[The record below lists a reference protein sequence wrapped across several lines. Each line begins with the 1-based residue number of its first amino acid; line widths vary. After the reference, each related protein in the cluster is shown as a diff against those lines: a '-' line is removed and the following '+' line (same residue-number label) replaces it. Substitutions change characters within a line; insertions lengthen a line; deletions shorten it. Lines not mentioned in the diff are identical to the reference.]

1 MVLTLLILSAACHAS
16 WNIIAK
22 SAKDTLTFLWCQTAF
37 ASVALAL
44 IVPWLCPSPDPKG
57 YIFLAVSGLM
67 QTAYYDLL
75 PKTYSIGEISVVY
88 PLTRGS
94 APVFI
99 CIFSAL
105 LGFENIT
112 LPVFLSVLL
121 IFAGIYIVN
130 MNSLSAKEFT
140 APIRALI
147 NVPQTRLALL
157 NGLTVAAYTI
167 SDNQSV
173 NYTDPLM
180 IHWIIAVIPSILMLP
195 MITKRGCIKTEIKT
209 NAPKIIIV
217 SVLTFLA
224 YFLVLVAMKYSEA
237 SYTSSVREMSVVLVA
252 IYSAVKLKEKFPA
265 TKIIGAAA
273 IFCGIVLLSLFRS
286 VF

>member
-1 MVLTLLILSAACHAS
+1 MVLILLVMSAVCHAS

-22 SAKDTLTFLWCQTAF
+22 GAKDKHTFLWCQTAF
-37 ASVALAL
+37 AAIVLAL
-44 IVPWLCPSPDPKG
+44 VVPWLCPAPDPKG

-67 QTAYYDLL
+67 QSAYYYLL
-75 PKTYSIGEISVVY
+75 AKTYSVGEISVVY

-94 APVFI
+94 APVFL

-105 LGFENIT
+105 LGFERIT

-121 IFAGIYIVN
+121 IFAGIYTVN
-130 MNSLSAKEFT
+130 MNSLSVKEFA

-157 NGLTVAAYTI
+157 NGLAVAAYTI

-173 NYTDPLM
+173 NYTSPLM
-180 IHWIIAVIPSILMLP
+180 IYWIIAVIPSVLMLP
-195 MITKRGCIKTEIKT
+195 MIIKRGSIKGEIST

-217 SVLTFLA
+217 FVLTFLA
-224 YFLVLVAMKYSEA
+224 YFFVPVAMKYSEA
-237 SYTSSVREMSVVLVA
+237 SYISSVREMSVVLVA
-252 IYSAVKLKEKFPA
+252 IYSAVKLRENFPA
-265 TKIIGAAA
+265 PKIIGAAA
-273 IFCGIVLLSLFRS
+273 IFCGIVLLSAFRAL
-286 VF
+286 

>member
-1 MVLTLLILSAACHAS
+1 MVLILLILSAVCHAS

-22 SAKDTLTFLWCQTAF
+22 GARDKLTFLWCQTAF
-37 ASVALAL
+37 AAIALSLA
-44 IVPWLCPSPDPKG
+44 VPWLCPAPDPKG

-67 QTAYYDLL
+67 QAAYYYLL
-75 PKTYSIGEISVVY
+75 AKTYSIGEISVVY

-94 APVFI
+94 APIFV

-105 LGFENIT
+105 LGFERIT

-130 MNSLSAKEFT
+130 MNSLSVKEFT

-157 NGLTVAAYTI
+157 NGLTVAVYTI
-167 SDNQSV
+167 SDDRSV

-180 IHWIIAVIPSILMLP
+180 IYWIIAVIPSVLMLP
-195 MITKRGCIKTEIKT
+195 MIIKRSSIKDEIST

-237 SYTSSVREMSVVLVA
+237 SYISSVREMSVVLVA
-252 IYSAVKLKEKFPA
+252 IYSAVKLRENFPA
-265 TKIIGAAA
+265 PKIIGAAA
-273 IFCGIVLLSLFRS
+273 IFCGIVLLSVFRAL
-286 VF
+286 

>member
-1 MVLTLLILSAACHAS
+1 MVLILLIMSAVCHAS

-22 SAKDTLTFLWCQTAF
+22 GAKDKLTFLWCQTAF
-37 ASVALAL
+37 AAIALAF
-44 IVPWLCPSPDPKG
+44 IVPWLCPAPDPKG

-67 QTAYYDLL
+67 QAAYYYLL
-75 PKTYSIGEISVVY
+75 AKTYSIGEISVVY

-94 APVFI
+94 APVFV

-105 LGFENIT
+105 LGFERIT

-130 MNSLSAKEFT
+130 MNSLSVKEFT

-173 NYTDPLM
+173 NYTSPLM
-180 IHWIIAVIPSILMLP
+180 IYWIIAVIPSVLMLP
-195 MITKRGCIKTEIKT
+195 MTIKRGCIKEEVRT

-237 SYTSSVREMSVVLVA
+237 SYISSVREMSVVLVA

-265 TKIIGAAA
+265 PKIIGAAA
-273 IFCGIVLLSLFRS
+273 IFCGIVLLSVFRAC
-286 VF
+286 